1 MENCAQCNRGLTTT
15 SGEVIVRLI
24 IAFSPFDR
32 TQGRVRGGKAG
43 RQY

>member
-1 MENCAQCNRGLTTT
+1 
-15 SGEVIVRLI
+15 VRLI